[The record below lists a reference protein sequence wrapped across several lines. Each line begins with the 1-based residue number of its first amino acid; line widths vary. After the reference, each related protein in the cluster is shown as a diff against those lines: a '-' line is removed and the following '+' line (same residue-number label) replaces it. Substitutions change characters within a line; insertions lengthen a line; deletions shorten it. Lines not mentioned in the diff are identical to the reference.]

1 MDYLQYA
8 AESFVLLP
16 LAAIALNNI
25 CPKKFMEVHFHILPA
40 AVSVLQMAAAVFALC
55 LMDVRH
61 LTAYDFS
68 VLWNVSI
75 PGAEFFSIHPV
86 SIIFL
91 FCIGLVSF
99 VSVMIAIRTVDT
111 KKRSYVSL
119 LMTLLIS
126 MNCMVLVNDLFSLYV
141 FMDVIGVSSFVMIAM
156 FQSRKGLEGSIK
168 YLVISELASIFIISG
183 LAFIFMKTGSLSF
196 KDVGSALLSDPSDS
210 RTLLIYAALILMIA
224 GFSIKAGAVPFHSWL
239 PDAHQSADTSISV
252 LLSGIVIKIAGVYG
266 FVVLTTLFNGVRAIQ
281 VSLAVIG
288 IITIITGAL
297 LALQQNHF
305 KRIVAYSSVSQ
316 MGYILLGLSTGS
328 TLGLIGAIAHVFSH
342 AVFKSTLFTNAAAI
356 HEQTGTL
363 EIDEMGGLERKMPV
377 TSFSSVIAFLST
389 AGIPPFAG
397 FWSKLL
403 IIMALWLSGN
413 QVLAGFALCAS
424 IFTAAYFLRLQRKVF
439 FGPTPDHLSSVTEI
453 KGSIRFVE
461 ILLTVITS
469 ASGIL
474 FPLILIFLQ
483 SKGLV

>member
-1 MDYLQYA
+1 MDYLHYA
-8 AESFVLLP
+8 AEAFILVP
-16 LAAIALNNI
+16 LTAIILNNI
-25 CPKKFMEVHFHILPA
+25 CPKKFMEDHFHLLPG
-40 AVSVLQMAAAVFALC
+40 VVAVFQMIAVVSAFC
-55 LMDVRH
+55 LMDAKRMQV
-61 LTAYDFS
+61 YNFC
-68 VLWNVSI
+68 VLWNVNVS
-75 PGAEFFSIHPV
+75 GAEFFSINTV
-86 SIIFL
+86 SLIFL

-99 VSVMIAIRTVDT
+99 VSVMIAIRTIDT
-111 KKRSYVSL
+111 KKSSYVNL
-119 LMTLLIS
+119 LMTLLIG
-126 MNCMVLVNDLFSLYV
+126 MNGMVLVNDLFSLYV
-141 FMDVIGVSSFVMIAM
+141 FLDVIGILSFVMIAM

-168 YLVISELASIFIISG
+168 YLVISELASIFILTG
-183 LAFIFMKTGSLSF
+183 LAFIFMKTGSLSY
-196 KDVGSALLSDPSDS
+196 KDVGSALLKDTSDPQ
-210 RTLLIYAALILMIA
+210 TLLIYAALILMIA
-224 GFSIKAGAVPFHSWL
+224 GFAIKTGAVPFHSWL

-266 FVVLTTLFNGVRAIQ
+266 FIVLTTLFKGVRAIQ

-288 IITIITGAL
+288 IVTIIIGAL

-316 MGYILLGLSTGS
+316 MGYILLALSTGS

-342 AVFKSTLFTNAAAI
+342 ATFKSTLFTNAAAI

-363 EIDEMGGLERKMPV
+363 EIDEMGGLERRMPV

-413 QVLAGFALCAS
+413 EVLAGVALCAS

-439 FGPTPDHLSSVTEI
+439 FGPTPERLSSVTEI
-453 KGSIRFVE
+453 TGSIKFVE
-461 ILLTVITS
+461 ILLTVITIVV
-469 ASGIL
+469 GIL
-474 FPLILIFLQ
+474 FPLILIYLQ
-483 SKGLV
+483 SIGLV